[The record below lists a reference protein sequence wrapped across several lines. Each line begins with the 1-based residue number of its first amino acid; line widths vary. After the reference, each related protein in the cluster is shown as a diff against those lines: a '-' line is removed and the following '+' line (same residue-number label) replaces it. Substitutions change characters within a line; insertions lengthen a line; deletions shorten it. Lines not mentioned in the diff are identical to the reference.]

1 MKKKVI
7 FITGVLFILMA
18 FINILINS
26 DIITVV
32 LYFLAGILFF
42 RSYYIIEENKWI
54 IGLQEI
60 T

>member
-42 RSYYIIEENKWI
+42 RSYYIIEEKK
-54 IGLQEI
+54 
-60 T
+60 